1 MSTDRGRFLSFSPQ
15 FHIKMAYVLQI
26 ATLLQLLCS
35 IVVIW
40 KIQLWWQTENQHPD
54 NPKLWDGVDTY
65 GYVGFMFLFCFKMTP
80 CLSIPFTVMS
90 TIAITVTNLW
100 PDPPKLEVQKSNIP
114 NICFRVVTRGLYK
127 NLVIRTLERNI
138 ETCLKTGLEKFNFEV
153 VTDFPLELRP
163 SMFVQEI
170 VVPKNYATKLN
181 SQFKARALHYCLE
194 KGISNLS
201 EDDWIVHLDEET
213 LLTQG
218 SVIGLANFAAK
229 SMGDIGQGVITYAN
243 TEIINWCTTLA
254 DSVRVAIDIG
264 LMKFCFQKLHRP
276 IYGLKGSYIIIKCS
290 VEKQIGFDYGP
301 KGSIAEDLYLALE
314 AWKHGYKFNF
324 VEGEMWE
331 KSPFTIIDYIR
342 QRKRWFVGRM
352 FTILSPNIPL
362 KYKLLL
368 IPSDLSWLLIIFNI
382 FALFVPLK
390 TPDFMIVITSWTGG
404 VLVFLFIFGSI
415 KSFSL
420 KRYGLFKK
428 VIICV
433 GNIMIIPL
441 VAFLDG
447 IASLWGFIW
456 NFDTGFHIVQ
466 KEHNQFE
473 NAVEEEV

>member
-1 MSTDRGRFLSFSPQ
+1 
-15 FHIKMAYVLQI
+15 MAYFLQI
-26 ATLLQLLCS
+26 TSLFQLLCTVIVIWKLQLL
-35 IVVIW
+35 
-40 KIQLWWQTENQHPD
+40 LQTEDQYSH
-54 NPKLWDGVDTY
+54 NPKWWDGIDTY
-65 GYVGFMFLFCFKMTP
+65 GYVGFMFLFCFKIVP
-80 CLSIPFTVMS
+80 CLSLPFTVMN
-90 TIAITVTNLW
+90 TIALTFTNLW
-100 PDPPKLEVQKSNIP
+100 PDTPQLEVNKSDIP

-138 ETCLKTGLEKFNFEV
+138 ETCLKTGLEKFKFEV
-153 VTDFPLELRP
+153 VTDIPLQLRT

-170 VVPKNYATKLN
+170 VVPKTYATKLN

-201 EDDWIVHLDEET
+201 DDEWIVHLDEET

-229 SMGDIGQGVITYAN
+229 DMGDVGQGVITYAN
-243 TEIINWCTTLA
+243 TEIINWWTTLA

-276 IYGLKGSYIIIKCS
+276 LYGLKGSYIIIKCS
-290 VEKQIGFDYGP
+290 VEKKIGFDYGP

-368 IPSDLSWLLIIFNI
+368 IPADLSWLLLLFNL
-382 FALFVPLK
+382 ATMFVPIT
-390 TPDFMIVITSWTGG
+390 TPYCLIIMNAWTGG
-404 VLVFLFIFGSI
+404 LIVFLFMFGSI
-415 KSFSL
+415 QSFSL
-420 KRYGLFKK
+420 KRYGLSKK
-428 VIICV
+428 ILICVWAVII
-433 GNIMIIPL
+433 IPF
-441 VAFLDG
+441 AACLDG

-456 NFDTGFHIVQ
+456 NIDTGFYIVQ
-466 KEHNQFE
+466 KDYNEYDNS
-473 NAVEEEV
+473 VEEEV